1 MQPNVNLVVT
11 DRSAQVKKDI
21 SSLLT
26 MQVYVGI
33 PEAGSIRNKAGITN
47 AQLAFLHTNG
57 VRAPEMLNMGM
68 ASMVSGKLTYN
79 LAHSLYIHS
88 HGSPLWQIPPR
99 PIIEPAIEA
108 KGNIEPI
115 RDELKEAATAV
126 LDGDKA
132 EAVRHLKRAGM
143 TGQNAARGWFTD
155 SRNGWAPNAPS
166 TIKAKG
172 SDRPLIDTAQLR
184 KAITYVVDQGKV
196 Q

>member
-1 MQPNVNLVVT
+1 MQPNVNLVIT

-33 PEAGSIRNKAGITN
+33 PEAGSVRNKAGITN

-57 VRAPEMLNMGM
+57 VRATDMRRIVG
-68 ASMVSGKLTYN
+68 ASMINRKISYSDAT
-79 LAHSLYIHS
+79 ALYIHS

-166 TIKAKG
+166 TIKAKK